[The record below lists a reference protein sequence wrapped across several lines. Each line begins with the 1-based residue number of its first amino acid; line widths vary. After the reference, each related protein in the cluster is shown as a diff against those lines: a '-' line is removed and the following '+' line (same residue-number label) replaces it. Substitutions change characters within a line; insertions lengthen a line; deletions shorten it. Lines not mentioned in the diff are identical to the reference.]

1 MTSLSIE
8 VFHYSL
14 GKRTEQVAAPSP
26 TSYNPV
32 YLYWDAEATAFSSVY
47 LVGIVEY
54 QIWYE
59 A

>member
-14 GKRTEQVAAPSP
+14 GKRMEQVAAPSP

-32 YLYWDAEATAFSSVY
+32 YLYRDAEATAFSSVY

-54 QIWYE
+54 QI
-59 A
+59 